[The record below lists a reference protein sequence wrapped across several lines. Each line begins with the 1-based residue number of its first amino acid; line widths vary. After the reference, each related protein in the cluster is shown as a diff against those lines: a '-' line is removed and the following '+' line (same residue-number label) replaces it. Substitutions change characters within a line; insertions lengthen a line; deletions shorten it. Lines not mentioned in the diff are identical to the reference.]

1 MSDEKRRHQRTKVTL
16 QIKLMSNG
24 DDGVMLKTRDISD
37 SGIFLLS
44 EEECTPPLGT
54 VVKVQV
60 QGLPIP
66 APICTM
72 EVVRLE
78 PEGFGLRMLDK

>member
-24 DDGVMLKTRDISD
+24 DEGITLKTRDISD
-37 SGIFLLS
+37 SGIFLLA
-44 EEECTPPLGT
+44 EEDSIPPLGT
-54 VVKVQV
+54 IVKVQV

-66 APICTM
+66 APVCTM
-72 EVVRLE
+72 EVVRQE